1 MQPMPGQGCLP
12 GFEQSVGRICFVQL
26 LSNSRPH
33 RTYCYGYTSL
43 MKVAS
48 VSEAK
53 NTLSALLDLVQAGE
67 TVVIVDRGTPV
78 ARLEA
83 VSPSGEGLEPRLARL
98 ERSGLV
104 RRGTGQSLAALK
116 GPAPKLAP
124 GHGTVAL
131 DALLEERRAGR

>member
-1 MQPMPGQGCLP
+1 
-12 GFEQSVGRICFVQL
+12 
-26 LSNSRPH
+26 
-33 RTYCYGYTSL
+33 

-83 VSPSGEGLEPRLARL
+83 VPPSGEGLEPRLARL

-104 RRGTGQSLAALK
+104 RRGTGQALTVLK
-116 GPAPKLAP
+116 RPAPSLAP
-124 GHGTVAL
+124 GHGGVAL
-131 DALLEERRAGR
+131 DTLLEERRAGR

>member
-1 MQPMPGQGCLP
+1 
-12 GFEQSVGRICFVQL
+12 
-26 LSNSRPH
+26 
-33 RTYCYGYTSL
+33 

-53 NTLSALLDLVQAGE
+53 NTLSALLDLVRAGE

-83 VSPSGEGLEPRLARL
+83 VPASEDLGARLARL

-104 RRGTGQSLAALK
+104 RRGTGETL
-116 GPAPKLAP
+116 
-124 GHGTVAL
+124 VAL
-131 DALLEERRAGR
+131 RGPVSRVKKGHATAAIDALIEERRSGR

>member
-1 MQPMPGQGCLP
+1 
-12 GFEQSVGRICFVQL
+12 
-26 LSNSRPH
+26 
-33 RTYCYGYTSL
+33 
-43 MKVAS
+43 MKIAS

-83 VSPSGEGLEPRLARL
+83 VAPSGEGLEPRLARL

-104 RRGTGQSLAALK
+104 RRGTGQTLLALE
-116 GPAPKLAP
+116 GPAPSLTQ
-124 GHGTVAL
+124 GHGAAAL
-131 DALLEERRAGR
+131 DAVLEERRAGR

>member
-1 MQPMPGQGCLP
+1 
-12 GFEQSVGRICFVQL
+12 
-26 LSNSRPH
+26 
-33 RTYCYGYTSL
+33 

-53 NTLSALLDLVQAGE
+53 NTLSALLDLVRAGE

-78 ARLEA
+78 ARLEPVPHSA
-83 VSPSGEGLEPRLARL
+83 EGLEARLLRL

-104 RRGTGQSLAALK
+104 RRGTGQTLAALG
-116 GPAPKLAP
+116 GPAPSLIR
-124 GHGTVAL
+124 GHGAAAL